1 LSEQERHDK
10 EIYQLKKMIMSEVYI
25 ENRKSL
31 IDTLAS
37 HGEYAKA
44 ALKDILA
51 NLDNDHQLKTY
62 ALKKLETIS

>member
-10 EIYQLKKMIMSEVYI
+10 EVLKLKQMIMSEVYI

-37 HGEYAKA
+37 HGEYARA
-44 ALKDILA
+44 ALNDIISK
-51 NLDNDHQLKTY
+51 LDNDHQVKTY

>member
-1 LSEQERHDK
+1 
-10 EIYQLKKMIMSEVYI
+10 MIMSEDYI

-37 HGEYAKA
+37 HGECANA
-44 ALKDILA
+44 ALKDIITK
-51 NLDNDHQLKTY
+51 LDNDHQLKTY

>member
-1 LSEQERHDK
+1 MSEQEPHDK
-10 EIYQLKKMIMSEVYI
+10 EIYQLKQMIMSEVYI

-31 IDTLAS
+31 IDTLGS

-44 ALKDILA
+44 ALIDIITKLE
-51 NLDNDHQLKTY
+51 NDHQLKTY

>member
-1 LSEQERHDK
+1 
-10 EIYQLKKMIMSEVYI
+10 MSEVYT

-44 ALKDILA
+44 ALKA
-51 NLDNDHQLKTY
+51 RQ
-62 ALKKLETIS
+62 

>member
-1 LSEQERHDK
+1 
-10 EIYQLKKMIMSEVYI
+10 MIMSEVYI

-44 ALKDILA
+44 ALKDIITK
-51 NLDNDHQLKTY
+51 LDNDHRLKTY

>member
-1 LSEQERHDK
+1 
-10 EIYQLKKMIMSEVYI
+10 MSEAYI

-44 ALKDILA
+44 ALLDIIGK
-51 NLDNDHQLKTY
+51 LDNVHQSKMY
-62 ALKKLETIS
+62 ALKKIETLS